1 MSQYE
6 QEEEMP
12 SNSGTKRIQWS
23 GSSEI
28 FSPLPP
34 VPWLIP
40 ELFLG
45 PGRPAMM
52 AGYSYTAKSISAQ
65 AIAISVASGRPVWE
79 RFRVTN
85 PGRVLHFDLEQGR
98 YGTFRRYQRLAH
110 AIGVTAADIEANLQ
124 VTCFPDVYLSTP
136 DVRSLLETE
145 CAGARLAIID
155 SLRAATPGVDENDSV
170 VRTYIDNLS
179 AVSDSTGC
187 TFLVV
192 HHAGKGRAGG
202 DQREA
207 PRGSSAIFD
216 ACGLVLNMRAHDSKE
231 QDVTL
236 SRLSMSK
243 SPAEAEGGAR
253 SDFYLRVSDV
263 ADPVTRDQHA
273 GLECRFQTVEQV
285 EEGQTSGASALRR
298 QVEDFIRRFPGASKS
313 EIRAA
318 IPVRG
323 INVDGVLDALERVG
337 RVRVE
342 SNGRKQR
349 HFVVDDDG
357 ED

>member
-1 MSQYE
+1 MSEYE
-6 QEEEMP
+6 REEEMP
-12 SNSGTKRIQWS
+12 GGTAAPPHIKWS
-23 GSSEI
+23 GPQDI
-28 FSPLPP
+28 FAPLPP
-34 VPWLIP
+34 VPWLVP

-45 PGRPAMM
+45 PGRATMM
-52 AGYSYTAKSISAQ
+52 AGYGYSLKTISAQ
-65 AIAISVASGRPVWE
+65 AIAISVASGRPVWD

-98 YGTFRRYQRLAH
+98 YGTFRRYQRLAY

-124 VTCFPDVYLSTP
+124 VTCFPGFYLSTP
-136 DVRSLLETE
+136 DARSVLESE

-285 EEGQTSGASALRR
+285 EEGQTSGSSALRR
-298 QVEDFIRRFPGASKS
+298 QVEDFIRRNPGASKS

-349 HFVVDDDG
+349 HFIVDDG
-357 ED
+357 